1 MKLFWRIIKRDGL
14 FILIIF
20 SVIILFFNK
29 IVFQDQIYIPG
40 DFLRSDT
47 INLNLPLKY
56 TLYQNLQAHKIPFW
70 TDKIFNGFPLFA
82 EGQIG
87 FFYPFNVLPA
97 LLFSFVKTYN
107 LSIVLNFFWAAL
119 GMFFLARSFRLN
131 SVSSLISSITFSL
144 SSFFVCHITHHGILA
159 TSAWLP
165 FLFLSFKKYVQTEKY
180 QYLILTSIIIGIETL
195 TGYFQLIFY
204 SVFII
209 FIFFLFYKKSIKM
222 SFGKLIF
229 SYSLSLF
236 LGLLLGAIQ
245 ILPTLELVNQSTR
258 QKGLS
263 HIALDSLPYNPRNL
277 ISFIFPYIF
286 GDPGLGTYPR
296 FGGSWGMFWENTGY
310 VGLITLVLAAFSLKI
325 VKKNKTILWL
335 WMLFFISIFLAL
347 GKYGPLFWIYYLP
360 GFNMFRVT
368 GRFLLFVVFFISLI
382 AGFGLDYIGKELKNI
397 RLKIS
402 FYIIIF
408 FSLVIDLFLFGYSYN
423 PVTRASL
430 ILEKP
435 PIVKYL
441 EKKMDDG
448 KIFSVAA
455 FLTYDEINK
464 NGWRNNLSAILNH
477 KNALDPNI
485 NMIWNIGNF
494 EGYPGLFLQRNETF
508 RNLIYQGISLK
519 KDKIKISPTSLKLL
533 GLANTKF
540 LVSAFELEGVGMTKI
555 NEFGQGEITYKLY
568 KNDLYRPLGILIDS
582 YRSVNNYEVFND
594 LAQEKFKPEKELLLE
609 VWLINNPKNG
619 NNSFLK
625 EKVEMEQQ
633 TESNFNFNIISNTT
647 KWLLFQESYY
657 PGWQAY
663 INGRETVIY
672 PADGMFMAVLV
683 PKGFSKVEF
692 IYRPVSLYI
701 GAVISITTLL
711 VMSTFLILKKNLAKF
726 FDGNLDPTLFVI
738 SN

>member
-1 MKLFWRIIKRDGL
+1 
-14 FILIIF
+14 
-20 SVIILFFNK
+20 
-29 IVFQDQIYIPG
+29 
-40 DFLRSDT
+40 
-47 INLNLPLKY
+47 
-56 TLYQNLQAHKIPFW
+56 
-70 TDKIFNGFPLFA
+70 
-82 EGQIG
+82 
-87 FFYPFNVLPA
+87 
-97 LLFSFVKTYN
+97 
-107 LSIVLNFFWAAL
+107 
-119 GMFFLARSFRLN
+119 
-131 SVSSLISSITFSL
+131 
-144 SSFFVCHITHHGILA
+144 
-159 TSAWLP
+159 
-165 FLFLSFKKYVQTEKY
+165 
-180 QYLILTSIIIGIETL
+180 
-195 TGYFQLIFY
+195 
-204 SVFII
+204 
-209 FIFFLFYKKSIKM
+209 M

-609 VWLINNPKNG
+609 VWLINNPKSG